1 MIVVG
6 ELKYLQYIE
15 NKICTIIVLA
25 FLFEFICYNHNG
37 K

>member
-25 FLFEFICYNHNG
+25 FFEFICYNHNG
-37 K
+37 E